1 MPNANNGSP
10 KKKSQSITLP
20 PLGHLELG
28 KTSSLLSDA
37 YLLATNPYSFYAD
50 AIMTQRQRESERA
63 KKLER
68 EMMQEYRELMREH
81 QKMKQPKIYV
91 IGSLRNPVVL
101 ETTLALEKG
110 LKAEIFSDWL
120 AAGPE
125 ADDKWREYEMARGR
139 TYEEALN
146 GYAAKN
152 VFQFDKHH
160 LDTSDAAVLVYPA
173 GKSGHLEL
181 GYMAGRGKPTAILLD
196 ADYDRWDVMLQFAGI
211 VTKDPNAIIEHLKK
225 ELA

>member
-1 MPNANNGSP
+1 MLVDGE
-10 KKKSQSITLP
+10 ITI
-20 PLGHLELG
+20 
-28 KTSSLLSDA
+28 KRT
-37 YLLATNPYSFYAD
+37 T
-50 AIMTQRQRESERA
+50 
-63 KKLER
+63 
-68 EMMQEYRELMREH
+68 
-81 QKMKQPKIYV
+81 KQPKIYV

-101 ETTLALEKG
+101 DTTLALEKG